1 MDAPADRRKS
11 PRIDVSDGRL
21 VVTDVDIRGDLR
33 LHDLGSGGFLI
44 SGPVPY
50 AVGEVRTFC
59 FVTARTA
66 IELKARVV
74 HSQPRRTREAA
85 APVYL
90 TGLAF
95 LDVDRGH
102 IARRID
108 ALLEQA
114 TAVLSFAS

>member
-1 MDAPADRRKS
+1 M
-11 PRIDVSDGRL
+11 
-21 VVTDVDIRGDLR
+21 VTDTATRIDLR

-44 SGPVPY
+44 SGPAPY

-74 HSQPRRTREAA
+74 HSQPRRTRDAA
-85 APVYL
+85 GHIHL

-108 ALLEQA
+108 TLLEQA
-114 TAVLSFAS
+114 TAILSFAS